1 MWKRKL
7 YLVLSLICF
16 CLQFVRL
23 CRWNMISIIQIFYVF
38 LQLKVWKIYMIR
50 FLNINSTTNFL
61 NNLVFNFFNYF
72 FPVKMMWFSFKWWSL
87 DFISL
92 VTNMNWLIVIVVW
105 TTYFF
110 CFFSTFYTIQWSFD
124 AHRVL
129 FEYQAWARASRAF
142 AQTSKPKHE
151 HLQKYRAPSKRRASM
166 CSDPSLLSSANPQM
180 ETL

>member
-92 VTNMNWLIVIVVW
+92 VTNMNWLIIIVAG
-105 TTYFF
+105 
-110 CFFSTFYTIQWSFD
+110 STFSGSIWVYTGLISGRYNDVCIWYLMT
-124 AHRVL
+124 RG
-129 FEYQAWARASRAF
+129 W
-142 AQTSKPKHE
+142 T
-151 HLQKYRAPSKRRASM
+151 
-166 CSDPSLLSSANPQM
+166 N
-180 ETL
+180 

>member
-92 VTNMNWLIVIVVW
+92 VTNMNWLIVIVAG
-105 TTYFF
+105 
-110 CFFSTFYTIQWSFD
+110 STFSGSIWVYTVACVDNNHSNNCCPHIVVV
-124 AHRVL
+124 R
-129 FEYQAWARASRAF
+129 
-142 AQTSKPKHE
+142 
-151 HLQKYRAPSKRRASM
+151 
-166 CSDPSLLSSANPQM
+166 
-180 ETL
+180 